1 MIYKM
6 KFPANQVLEVDSLG
20 NIKTN
25 IMEFIFSNPK
35 VTKKKFNVI
44 ERMENCLIYGKE
56 VKSIKFDMLTNEIII
71 EAGDED
77 YEVSKE

>member
-6 KFPANQVLEVDSLG
+6 ILPANKIFDVDSLG
-20 NIKTN
+20 NIKAN
-25 IMEFIFSNPK
+25 IMEHIFSNPK
-35 VTKKKFNVI
+35 VTKKKYNVI

-56 VKSIKFDMLTNEIII
+56 VKSIKFDLATSEIII

-77 YEVSKE
+77 YEISKE